1 MGDDPCA
8 RLFKVAELYGV
19 DYEAVYPCDLP
30 RALVDLY
37 VGIRSSR
44 PYVPVDDILADMAK
58 HLETNPLYLMP
69 PLLLEEE
76 VRRDLV
82 TEMLLSL
89 YRKCR
94 RIGKDHG
101 RCVAESKALLL
112 STLREVVGP
121 ALLRDVADMVASMEL
136 QDLEP
141 PIDAVEYDSGKA
153 KMSLGVPREQRR
165 ASPLPTTLRWTP
177 VLVAIALNPALIALG
192 VPLGYLSL
200 PLLGLLVAV
209 GQTGRMALAPMGVG
223 IALAIV
229 LLGLAPA
236 LLAGRHILMF
246 SWLSIAAS
254 TYISLRIGRRARTA
268 SLGLAVLGSL
278 LGLLALLTAF

>member
-19 DYEAVYPCDLP
+19 DYEAAHPCDLP
-30 RALVDLY
+30 RALVNLY
-37 VGIRSSR
+37 MVIRSSR

-58 HLETNPLYLMP
+58 HLETNPLFLMP

-94 RIGKDHG
+94 RIGKGHG

-141 PIDAVEYDSGKA
+141 PIDAVEYDAGEI
-153 KMSLGVPREQRR
+153 KMSLGMPRQPRR
-165 ASPLPTTLRWTP
+165 LSAVLRWAP
-177 VLVAIALNPALIALG
+177 VLIAIALNPALIVLG
-192 VPLGYLSL
+192 LPLGYFSL
-200 PLLGLLVAV
+200 PLLGLLIAV
-209 GQTGRMALAPMGVG
+209 GQARHIALAPTIVGMALA
-223 IALAIV
+223 II
-229 LLGLAPA
+229 LLGLTPT
-236 LLAGRHILMF
+236 LLMGEHLLVF
-246 SWLSIAAS
+246 SWLSIALS
-254 TYISLRIGRRARTA
+254 TYVSLRADHWARTTSIA
-268 SLGLAVLGSL
+268 LAAIGSILGLF
-278 LGLLALLTAF
+278 ALLTAF